1 MPYRD
6 AAAPRASVG
15 GGPAKYT
22 RDRRLDRRHEPSD
35 GIRGMSQ
42 IATENKMQLGQ
53 LLLARGIVSAEQI
66 DKALAEQQDKG
77 HRKLLGELLVEMNYC
92 TENQIASALAEV
104 YGVPYAQ
111 VGPKICDVKAI
122 EILPRDFLEEHIV
135 LPLFKV
141 YDVLTVAVNEPTNVF
156 LMDEIERISGCK
168 VQVVCATAKDIKATL
183 QTYLPA
189 ANVFVIDDIIDDEGL
204 EDFTLIE
211 NITQD
216 ISNLAEIAGQSPVV
230 KLVNYLLYNAVR
242 ENASDIHIEPDDKKL
257 RVRYRVD
264 GKMYEKIRPPFQM
277 HPAIVSRVKI
287 MAELDIAQRR
297 LPQDGGIHVMVEGRP
312 IDLRVSIMP
321 GSFGEKVVIRVIDP
335 HKVLFNFESLGFT
348 YENLQLF
355 RKVIQAP
362 NGIVLVTGPTGSGKN
377 TTLYAAL
384 AELNSEEVNICT
396 VEDPVECNMAGINQ
410 FQVNQKAGFEFS
422 TALRSLLRQDPDII
436 MVGEIRDEATANI
449 AVQAALTGHLVL
461 STLHTNDAPGAV
473 TRLLDLG
480 VAPYL
485 VSASLIAVLAQRLV
499 RKICSNCKSEYEP
512 SSSIRKIV
520 EGAGGESV
528 KFFRGVGCKKCRN
541 TGSAGRIAIHELFV
555 PNEEIMEM
563 ISERVG
569 LKKLRNAALKNGMI
583 PLQADGIEKVK
594 AGIVSVEE
602 VLRTTQA
609 EE

>member
-1 MPYRD
+1 
-6 AAAPRASVG
+6 
-15 GGPAKYT
+15 
-22 RDRRLDRRHEPSD
+22 
-35 GIRGMSQ
+35 MSQ
-42 IATENKMQLGQ
+42 IATDNKMQLGQ
-53 LLLARGIVSAEQI
+53 LLLARGIVTAEQI
-66 DKALAEQQDKG
+66 EKTLAEQQEKG

-92 TENQIASALAEV
+92 TENQIASALAEA

-111 VGPKICDVKAI
+111 VGPKICDVKAF

-141 YDVLTVAVNEPTNVF
+141 YDTLTVAVNEPTNVF
-156 LMDEIERISGCK
+156 LIDEIERISGCK
-168 VQVVCATAKDIKATL
+168 AQVVCATTKDIKATL

-189 ANVFVIDDIIDDEGL
+189 ANVFVIDDIIDEEGL

-211 NITQD
+211 NIAQD
-216 ISNLAEIAGQSPVV
+216 ISNLEEIAGQSPVV

-242 ENASDIHIEPDDKKL
+242 ENASDIHVEPDDKKL

-264 GKMYEKIRPPFQM
+264 GKMYEKIRPPHQM
-277 HPAIVSRVKI
+277 HPAIVSRIKI

-312 IDLRVSIMP
+312 IDLRVSVMP

-335 HKVLFNFESLGFT
+335 HKILFNFESLGFT

-410 FQVNQKAGFEFS
+410 FQVNQKAGFDFS

-499 RKICSNCKSEYEP
+499 RKICPNCKNEYEP
-512 SSSIRKIV
+512 SASIRKIV
-520 EGAGGESV
+520 EGTGDEVV
-528 KFFRGVGCKKCRN
+528 KFYRGLGCKKCRN
-541 TGSAGRIAIHELFV
+541 TGYAGRIAIHELFV
-555 PNEEIMEM
+555 PNEEIAGM
-563 ISERVG
+563 INERAS
-569 LKKLRNAALKNGMI
+569 LKVIKAAVLKNGMV

-602 VLRTTQA
+602 VLRSAHSEQ
-609 EE
+609 

>member
-1 MPYRD
+1 MP
-6 AAAPRASVG
+6 
-15 GGPAKYT
+15 
-22 RDRRLDRRHEPSD
+22 
-35 GIRGMSQ
+35 
-42 IATENKMQLGQ
+42 LGQ
-53 LLLARGIVSAEQI
+53 LLLARGVVTTEQI
-66 DKALAEQQDKG
+66 DRALAEQSEEG
-77 HRKLLGELLVEMNYC
+77 HRKLLGELLVEMGYC
-92 TENQIASALAEV
+92 TENQIAAALAEA

-111 VGPKICDVKAI
+111 VGPKICDPKAI

-135 LPLFKV
+135 LPLFKIN
-141 YDVLTVAVNEPTNVF
+141 DVLTVAVGEPTNVF

-168 VQVVCATAKDIKATL
+168 VQVVCATTKDISATL

-189 ANVFVIDDIIDDEGL
+189 ANVFVIDDIIDDKGL

-211 NITQD
+211 KYTAD
-216 ISNLAEIAGQSPVV
+216 IGNLEEMAGQSPVV
-230 KLVNYLLYNAVR
+230 KLVNYLLYSAVR

-257 RVRYRVD
+257 RIRYRVD
-264 GKMYEKIRPPFQM
+264 GKMYEKMCPPYQM
-277 HPAIVSRVKI
+277 HPALVSRIKI

-297 LPQDGGIHVMVEGRP
+297 LPQDGGIHVVAEGRP
-312 IDLRVSIMP
+312 IDLRVSVMP
-321 GSFGEKVVIRVIDP
+321 GNFGEKVVIRIIDP
-335 HKVLFNFESLGFT
+335 HKILFNLESLGFA

-355 RKVIQAP
+355 RKAIQSP

-396 VEDPVECNMAGINQ
+396 VEDPVECNMSGINQ
-410 FQVNQKAGFEFS
+410 FQVNESAGFQFS

-436 MVGEIRDEATANI
+436 MVGEIRDKATANI

-499 RKICSNCKSEYEP
+499 RKICPNCKTEYEP
-512 SSSIRKIV
+512 AASIKRIV
-520 EGAGGESV
+520 EKLSGEV
-528 KFFRGVGCKKCRN
+528 PKFYRGVGCKKCRN
-541 TGSAGRIAIHELFV
+541 TGYAGRIAIHELFV

-563 ISERVG
+563 INKRAE
-569 LKKLRNAALKNGMI
+569 LKKLRAKAQESGMV
-583 PLQADGIEKVK
+583 PLQLDGIEKIK
-594 AGIVSVEE
+594 AGIVSIEE
-602 VLRTTQA
+602 ALRTTQTMDN
-609 EE
+609 

>member
-1 MPYRD
+1 
-6 AAAPRASVG
+6 
-15 GGPAKYT
+15 
-22 RDRRLDRRHEPSD
+22 
-35 GIRGMSQ
+35 MSQ
-42 IATENKMQLGQ
+42 IAVENKMQLGQ
-53 LLLARGIVSAEQI
+53 LLLAHGIVTAEQI
-66 DKALAEQQDKG
+66 EKALTEQKEKG

-92 TENQIASALAEV
+92 TENQIASALAQG

-111 VGPKICDVKAI
+111 VSPKICDAKML
-122 EILPRDFLEEHIV
+122 EILPREFLEEHIV
-135 LPLFKV
+135 LPLFRVK
-141 YDVLTVAVNEPTNVF
+141 DALTVAVSEPTNVF
-156 LMDEIERISGCK
+156 LIDELERITGCK
-168 VQVVCATAKDIKATL
+168 VQVVCATTKDIKATL

-189 ANVFVIDDIIDDEGL
+189 ANVFVIDDIIDEEGL

-211 NITQD
+211 NITAD
-216 ISNLAEIAGQSPVV
+216 ISNLEEIAGQSPVV

-264 GKMYEKIRPPFQM
+264 GKMYEKMRPPYQM
-277 HPAIVSRVKI
+277 HSAIVSRIKI

-297 LPQDGGIHVMVEGRP
+297 LPQDGGIHVLLEGRP
-312 IDLRVSIMP
+312 IDLRVSVMP
-321 GSFGEKVVIRVIDP
+321 GSFGEKVVIRIIDP
-335 HKVLFNFESLGFT
+335 QKVIFNFESLGFT

-355 RKVIQAP
+355 MEAIHSP

-384 AELNSEEVNICT
+384 SELNSEEVNICT

-410 FQVNQKAGFEFS
+410 FQVNEKAGFEFS

-436 MVGEIRDEATANI
+436 MVGEIRDAATANI

-499 RKICSNCKSEYEP
+499 RKICPNCKTEYEP
-512 SSSIRKIV
+512 PAGIGKGV
-520 EGAGGESV
+520 QKLGGEV
-528 KFFRGVGCKKCRN
+528 AKFYRGVGCRKCRN
-541 TGSAGRIAIHELFV
+541 TGYAGRIAIHELLI
-555 PNEEIMEM
+555 PNEEIMGM
-563 ISERVG
+563 INEQASLR
-569 LKKLRNAALKNGMI
+569 KLRDKALKSGMV
-583 PLQADGIEKVK
+583 PLQLDGIEKVK
-594 AGIVSVEE
+594 AGIVSIEE

-609 EE
+609 EL

>member
-1 MPYRD
+1 
-6 AAAPRASVG
+6 
-15 GGPAKYT
+15 
-22 RDRRLDRRHEPSD
+22 
-35 GIRGMSQ
+35 MSQ
-42 IATENKMQLGQ
+42 IAVENKKQLGQ
-53 LLLARGIVSAEQI
+53 LLVARDIVTPEQI
-66 DKALAEQQDKG
+66 EKALAEQKEKG
-77 HRKLLGELLVEMNYC
+77 HRKLLGELLIEMNYC
-92 TENQIASALAEV
+92 TENQIASALAEA

-111 VGPKICDVKAI
+111 VGPKICDAKTL
-122 EILPRDFLEEHIV
+122 EILPREFLEEHII

-141 YDVLTVAVNEPTNVF
+141 NDVLTVAVSEPTNVF
-156 LMDEIERISGCK
+156 LIDEIERISGCK
-168 VQVVCATAKDIKATL
+168 VQVACATTKDIKATL

-216 ISNLAEIAGQSPVV
+216 ISNLEEIAGQSPVV
-230 KLVNYLLYNAVR
+230 KLVNYLIYNAVR
-242 ENASDIHIEPDDKKL
+242 ENASDIHIEPDDKRL

-264 GKMYEKIRPPFQM
+264 GSLYERMCPPHQM
-277 HPAIVSRVKI
+277 HSAIVSRIKI

-297 LPQDGGIHVMVEGRP
+297 LPQDGGIHILAEGRP
-312 IDLRVSIMP
+312 IDLRVSVMP
-321 GSFGEKVVIRVIDP
+321 GNFGEKVAIRVIDP
-335 HKVLFNFESLGFT
+335 QKVIFNLESLGFM

-355 RKVIQAP
+355 RQVVQSP

-410 FQVNQKAGFEFS
+410 FQVNKSAGFEFS

-436 MVGEIRDEATANI
+436 MIGEIRDEATANI

-473 TRLLDLG
+473 TRLLDLN

-485 VSASLIAVLAQRLV
+485 VSASLIAVLGQRLV
-499 RKICSNCKSEYEP
+499 RKICPNCKTEYEP
-512 SSSIRKIV
+512 SVSIKKVV
-520 EGAGGESV
+520 EKLSGKVA
-528 KFFRGVGCKKCRN
+528 KFYRGVGCKKCRN
-541 TGSAGRIAIHELFV
+541 TGHAGRIAIHELFV

-563 ISERVG
+563 INERAS
-569 LKKLRNAALKNGMI
+569 LRKLRDKALKNGMVS
-583 PLQADGIEKVK
+583 LQLDGIEKVK
-594 AGIVSVEE
+594 AGIIPIEE
-602 VLRTTQA
+602 VLRTAQT
-609 EE
+609 EDSV

>member
-1 MPYRD
+1 
-6 AAAPRASVG
+6 
-15 GGPAKYT
+15 
-22 RDRRLDRRHEPSD
+22 
-35 GIRGMSQ
+35 MSE
-42 IATENKMQLGQ
+42 IAVENKMQLGQ
-53 LLLARGIVSAEQI
+53 LLLSRRIVTAEQI
-66 DKALAEQQDKG
+66 EKALTEQKEKG
-77 HRKLLGELLVEMNYC
+77 HRKLLGELLVEMGYC
-92 TENQIASALAEV
+92 TENQIASALAQA

-111 VGPKICDVKAI
+111 VSPKICDPKVI
-122 EILPRDFLEEHIV
+122 EILPREFLEEYII

-141 YDVLTVAVNEPTNVF
+141 NNVLTMAVSEPTNVF
-156 LMDEIERISGCK
+156 LIDEIERISGCK
-168 VQVVCATAKDIKATL
+168 VQIVCSTSKDIKATL

-204 EDFTLIE
+204 EEFALVE

-216 ISNLAEIAGQSPVV
+216 ISNLEEIAGQSPVV

-264 GKMYEKIRPPFQM
+264 GRLYEKICPPYQM
-277 HPAIVSRVKI
+277 HSAIVSRVKI

-297 LPQDGGIHVMVEGRP
+297 LPQDGGIHVLVEGRP
-312 IDLRVSIMP
+312 IDLRVSVMP
-321 GSFGEKVVIRVIDP
+321 GNFGEKVVIRIIDP
-335 HKVLFNFESLGFT
+335 QKVLFSLESLGFV

-355 RKVIQAP
+355 RQVIQSP

-384 AELNSEEVNICT
+384 SELNSEEVNICT
-396 VEDPVECNMAGINQ
+396 VEDPVECNIAGINQ
-410 FQVNQKAGFEFS
+410 FQVNQAAGFVFS

-499 RKICSNCKSEYEP
+499 RKICPNCKTEYEP
-512 SSSIRKIV
+512 PSSIRKVV
-520 EGAGGESV
+520 EKDSGKMQ
-528 KFFRGVGCKKCRN
+528 KFYRGVGCKKCRN
-541 TGSAGRIAIHELFV
+541 TGYAGRIAIQELFV

-563 ISERVG
+563 INERSS
-569 LKKLRNAALKNGMI
+569 LKKLRAKALRSGMI
-583 PLQADGIEKVK
+583 SLQSDGIEKVK
-594 AGIVSVEE
+594 VGIISIEE

-609 EE
+609 EL

>member
-1 MPYRD
+1 
-6 AAAPRASVG
+6 
-15 GGPAKYT
+15 
-22 RDRRLDRRHEPSD
+22 
-35 GIRGMSQ
+35 MSQ
-42 IATENKMQLGQ
+42 IAVENKMQLGQ
-53 LLLARGIVSAEQI
+53 LLLGRGIVTEEQI
-66 DKALAEQQDKG
+66 ENALAEQKDKG

-92 TENQIASALAEV
+92 TENQIASALAEA

-122 EILPRDFLEEHIV
+122 EILPRDFLEEYIV

-156 LMDEIERISGCK
+156 LIDEIERISGCK
-168 VQVVCATAKDIKATL
+168 VQVVCATSKDIRATL
-183 QTYLPA
+183 QMYLPA

-211 NITQD
+211 QITQD
-216 ISNLAEIAGQSPVV
+216 ISNLEEIAGQSPVV

-264 GKMYEKIRPPFQM
+264 GKMYEKMRPPFQM

-321 GSFGEKVVIRVIDP
+321 GSHGEKVVIRVIDP
-335 HKVLFNFESLGFT
+335 HRVLFNFESLGFT
-348 YENLQLF
+348 YENLQRF

-384 AELNSEEVNICT
+384 AELNNEEVNICT
-396 VEDPVECNMAGINQ
+396 VEDPVECNMANINQ
-410 FQVNQKAGFEFS
+410 FQVNEKAGFKFS

-436 MVGEIRDEATANI
+436 MVGEIRDEDTANI

-499 RKICSNCKSEYEP
+499 RKICPNCKIEYEP
-512 SSSIRKIV
+512 SASIRKVV
-520 EGAGGESV
+520 ESSDGEVV

-541 TGSAGRIAIHELFV
+541 TGYAGRIAIHELFI
-555 PNEEIMEM
+555 PNEEIAGM
-563 ISERVG
+563 ISERAE
-569 LKKLRNAALKNGMI
+569 LKKIKNAAMKNGMV
-583 PLQADGIEKVK
+583 PLQADGLEKVK

-602 VLRTTQA
+602 VLRTAQI
-609 EE
+609 E

>member
-1 MPYRD
+1 M
-6 AAAPRASVG
+6 V
-15 GGPAKYT
+15 
-22 RDRRLDRRHEPSD
+22 
-35 GIRGMSQ
+35 Q

-53 LLLARGIVSAEQI
+53 LLQARGLVTEEQI
-66 DKALAEQQDKG
+66 EQALSEQKEKG
-77 HRKLLGELLVEMNYC
+77 HKKLLGELLVEMGYC
-92 TENQIASALAEV
+92 SENQVASALAEV

-111 VGPKICDVKAI
+111 VSPKICDVKAI
-122 EILPRDFLEEHIV
+122 EILPRDFLEEYIV

-141 YDVLTVAVNEPTNVF
+141 YNVLTVAVSEPTNVF
-156 LMDEIERISGCK
+156 LLDEIERISGCK
-168 VQVVCATAKDIKATL
+168 VQVVCSTTKDIKATL

-216 ISNLAEIAGQSPVV
+216 ISNLEEIAGQSPVV

-242 ENASDIHIEPDDKKL
+242 ENASDIHIEPDEKDL

-264 GKMYEKIRPPFQM
+264 GRMYEKMHPPHQM
-277 HPAIVSRVKI
+277 HAAIVSRIKI

-312 IDLRVSIMP
+312 IDLRVSVMP
-321 GSFGEKVVIRVIDP
+321 GNFGEKVVIRIIDS
-335 HKVLFNFESLGFT
+335 HKVLFNLESLGFT
-348 YENLQLF
+348 YDNLNLF
-355 RKVIQAP
+355 RTVIQSP

-384 AELNSEEVNICT
+384 SELNNEEVNICT
-396 VEDPVECNMAGINQ
+396 VEDPVECNMRGINQ
-410 FQVNQKAGFEFS
+410 FQVNEKAGFEFS

-436 MVGEIRDEATANI
+436 MVGEIRDKATANI

-480 VAPYL
+480 VQPFL

-499 RKICSNCKSEYEP
+499 RKICPNCKTEYDVSP
-512 SSSIRKIV
+512 SIRKMVAKANV
-520 EGAGGESV
+520 EVE
-528 KFFRGVGCKKCRN
+528 KFYRGVGCKKCRN
-541 TGSAGRIAIHELFV
+541 TGHAGRIAIHELFV
-555 PNEEIMEM
+555 PSEQVKEM
-563 ISERVG
+563 ITERASLKQLRKCAVESEMV
-569 LKKLRNAALKNGMI
+569 
-583 PLQADGIEKVK
+583 PLTMDGFEKVK
-594 AGIVSVEE
+594 AGIVSIEE
-602 VLRTTQA
+602 VLRTSQSQT
-609 EE
+609 